1 MQEQRT
7 PVRAGQQ
14 VYVRDESWVV
24 VDEEHF
30 GQVTLLTLRGTD
42 EGNRG
47 ATQQFLTPFDRVRPA
62 LSRTRLSKARRLTV
76 LSHAAGVIAASPRWR
91 DCWTAGTAAIDLRP
105 WQIEPVLG
113 VIGGTTRMLLADDAG
128 LGKTVQAAL
137 IISELMARSLAHRVL
152 ILSPA
157 SLRAQWATE
166 LWDKF
171 RIATTVF
178 DHASLA
184 AAAAALPIGVNPWR
198 TAPVMISSIDLVKRP
213 ELRSALDE
221 VPLDILVVD
230 EAHHATP
237 GTDRGAA
244 VADLAARTTWVVLAT
259 ATPHSGDQAAFQFL
273 EALGSV
279 GDTSSLVMY
288 RRATIQVRG
297 AASRRSHLLGVRPTR
312 DERALL
318 DATAAYCQALC
329 RSPTASPGLTLVASV
344 MARRAASSAAAAKRT
359 FERRLALLEGSA
371 LPVAQ
376 APLPWEEDADDEE
389 MDDRLALP
397 GLSGRAEELVWLRR
411 LVELAHAA
419 EPVSSKVRIIRRL
432 LTRTNE
438 RLIVFSEYRDVVRE
452 VAARIADL
460 VPVVLIHGGVAAAVA
475 AISSPPSP
483 EANGASGDNRRCR
496 RGPEPAGAV
505 PARSQPGA
513 AVESPAA
520 GAADRPCRSH
530 WPATTSACHQPV
542 HRESFEDVVLAYLER
557 RRARATS
564 AVRNSSASVSIA
576 DLETERRL
584 RMLGRRQPQPQG
596 EIKPLYACRGPQ
608 LQPPF
613 RVILLFCADVV
624 DATSRV
630 VERQLIPIALGAP
643 LRGGVTRKL
652 AKEHVR
658 DLAENSA
665 VRAALARELDSRVG
679 RVRRDAAQTALALER
694 RVRAMLTDLEQ
705 RRRSA
710 PFQGSLFD
718 RRTRAT
724 GANSGRCPARLA
736 TPFLPSARQSPI
748 VETPTHDKAAVGGR
762 LAWGVMPC
770 FRASRVRLSPTRSSN
785 VLQELRES
793 PADRSDPV
801 VLRSL
806 HRWWNRVAT
815 ALGPA
820 SSARAVLD
828 IGALPLVDLLGF
840 GCCTSNP
847 A

>member
-7 PVRAGQQ
+7 RVRAGQQ

-62 LSRTRLSKARRLTV
+62 PSRTRLSKARRLTV

-213 ELRSALDE
+213 EVRSALDE

-318 DATAAYCQALC
+318 DATAAYCQALW

-376 APLPWEEDADDEE
+376 APLPWEEDADDQE

-411 LVELAHAA
+411 LVELAQAA

-460 VPVVLIHGGVAAAVA
+460 VPVVLIHGGVAAAVRRDLIA
-475 AISSPPSP
+475 AFT
-483 EANGASGDNRRCR
+483 GGQRR
-496 RGPEPAGAV
+496 V
-505 PARSQPGA
+505 L
-513 AVESPAA
+513 VTTDAA
-520 GAADRPCRSH
+520 GEGLNLQAQCRLVVNLELPWNPLRLEQRIGRVDRIGQQRRVH
-530 WPATTSACHQPV
+530 AINLY

-557 RRARATS
+557 RRARAAS

-584 RMLGRRQPQPQG
+584 QMLGRRQPQPQG
-596 EIKPLYACRGPQ
+596 EIKPLYAGRGPR

-718 RRTRAT
+718 RRTEQQAQTR
-724 GANSGRCPARLA
+724 
-736 TPFLPSARQSPI
+736 
-748 VETPTHDKAAVGGR
+748 AAVLQGWRHHFSR
-762 LAWGVMPC
+762 LLDRAQSLRRLHTTRPRLVAAW
-770 FRASRVRLSPTRSSN
+770 
-785 VLQELRES
+785 
-793 PADRSDPV
+793 
-801 VLRSL
+801 
-806 HRWWNRVAT
+806 
-815 ALGPA
+815 LGE
-820 SSARAVLD
+820 
-828 IGALPLVDLLGF
+828 
-840 GCCTSNP
+840 
-847 A
+847 